1 MAFTS
6 QTFSA
11 SHLMARKQSSPKRQ
25 KYVCEVVIETD
36 RKMAKKEIKAWLEAK
51 VTMTDRTLFDGRNA
65 AEVTAARVRAV
76 DLD

>member
-1 MAFTS
+1 MGHMGTAYV
-6 QTFSA
+6 
-11 SHLMARKQSSPKRQ
+11 MPRKQTSSKRQ

-36 RKMAKKEIKAWLEAK
+36 RKMAKSEIKAWLEAQ
-51 VTMTDRTLFDGRNA
+51 VTMADRTLFDGRNS